1 MMVFKKSKA
10 SLRYLACAA
19 LIAAPLAH
27 ASFAHASEDVIAER
41 KAYFKQ
47 SGGTLRAMR
56 GQIASGDFEAIAKG
70 ADNIAIWAAKMTDY
84 FPEGSG
90 EGKTSARPEIWERFN
105 EFTMLAKS
113 HEEAALALKK
123 AALAQDG
130 AAVGGL
136 AQKLGA
142 TCGACHSQFK
152 Y

>member
-1 MMVFKKSKA
+1 MMIFKISKA
-10 SLRYLACAA
+10 SLRYAACAA
-19 LIAAPLAH
+19 LIATPLAH
-27 ASFAHASEDVIAER
+27 ASADVVAER

-56 GQIASGDFEAIAKG
+56 GQIANGDFEAIAKG
-70 ADNIAIWAAKMTDY
+70 ADSIAVWAAKMTDY

-90 EGKTSARPEIWERFN
+90 DGKTSARPEIWERFS
-105 EFTMLAKS
+105 EFTMLAKN
-113 HEEAALALKK
+113 HEDAALALKE
-123 AALAQDG
+123 AALSQDS
-130 AAVGGL
+130 AAVGSL

>member
-1 MMVFKKSKA
+1 MRFLKLGKSGV
-10 SLRYLACAA
+10 RLAFCVA
-19 LIAAPLAH
+19 LLAAPFAQ
-27 ASFAHASEDVIAER
+27 ASADIISER

-56 GQIASGDFEAIAKG
+56 GQIANGDFEAIAAG
-70 ADNIAIWAAKMTDY
+70 ADNIAVWAAKMTDY

-90 EGKTSARPEIWERFN
+90 EGKTSARPEIWERFA
-105 EFTMLAKS
+105 EFTMLAKA
-113 HEEAALALKK
+113 HEDAALNLKNAALAK
-123 AALAQDG
+123 DS